1 MLRMMESA
9 AKIGLQVSVGVPLTK
24 ENVAQVDEL
33 LQILGAHGGEDVH
46 LLIPHGEGR
55 GVKLESIRLSLEDLS
70 KISEHARSKL
80 NRKVYQTEAEWCKI
94 KGGEPEQNRLLLISL
109 TDENMDRLERM
120 PISEIIREVEALDEA
135 YYGAF
140 PSFATLL
147 DQYGDAGGQRLYSRR
162 DLFHRCRRQYA
173 KEHDIHIYD
182 VTDERQSGSRRY

>member
-1 MLRMMESA
+1 M
-9 AKIGLQVSVGVPLTK
+9 
-24 ENVAQVDEL
+24 
-33 LQILGAHGGEDVH
+33 
-46 LLIPHGEGR
+46 
-55 GVKLESIRLSLEDLS
+55 
-70 KISEHARSKL
+70 

-120 PISEIIREVEALDEA
+120 SVSEIIREVEALDEA

-140 PSFATLL
+140 PSFAALL
-147 DQYGDAGGQRLYSRR
+147 DRYGDAGGQRLYSRR